1 MIRATKKWLS
11 IKITSGILIPFM
23 VWFILNLVGILDAN
37 SSQFVLFLESL
48 PTKIIFTLFLIF
60 ASIFY
65 TLTIS
70 EVFEDYISNFKL
82 KNAANRLLV
91 FFSIIAVSYTH
102 LTLPTNREV

>member
-23 VWFILNLVGILDAN
+23 VWFILNLVGILDADN
-37 SSQFVLFLESL
+37 SQFVLFLESFS
-48 PTKIIFTLFLIF
+48 TKIIFTLFLIF

-82 KNAANRLLV
+82 KNAAYRLLV
-91 FFSIIAVSYTH
+91 FFSIIVSLILITF
-102 LTLPTNREV
+102 LFKI

>member
-1 MIRATKKWLS
+1 MIKAAKKWLT

-23 VWFILNLVGILDAN
+23 VWFIINLVGVLDAN
-37 SSQFVLFLESL
+37 NSQFVLFLESL
-48 PTKIIFTLFLIF
+48 STKIIFTLFLIL

-91 FFSIIAVSYTH
+91 FFSIIVTLL
-102 LTLPTNREV
+102 LTFFLFRI

>member
-37 SSQFVLFLESL
+37 NSQFVLFLESFS
-48 PTKIIFTLFLIF
+48 TKIIFTLFLIF

-91 FFSIIAVSYTH
+91 FFSIIV
-102 LTLPTNREV
+102 TLILIIFLFKI

>member
-11 IKITSGILIPFM
+11 IKITSGMLIPFM

-37 SSQFVLFLESL
+37 SSQFILFLESFS
-48 PTKIIFTLFLIF
+48 TKIIFTLFLIF

-91 FFSIIAVSYTH
+91 FFSIIV
-102 LTLPTNREV
+102 TLILVIFLFKI

>member
-11 IKITSGILIPFM
+11 IKITSGILIPLM

-37 SSQFVLFLESL
+37 SSQFVLFLESF

-60 ASIFY
+60 TSIFY

-91 FFSIIAVSYTH
+91 FFSIIV
-102 LTLPTNREV
+102 TLILITFLFKI

>member
-23 VWFILNLVGILDAN
+23 AWFILNLVGILDAN
-37 SSQFVLFLESL
+37 NSQFVLFLESFS
-48 PTKIIFTLFLIF
+48 TKIIFTLFLIF

-91 FFSIIAVSYTH
+91 FFSIIV
-102 LTLPTNREV
+102 TLILITFLFKI

>member
-11 IKITSGILIPFM
+11 IKITSGMLIPFL

-37 SSQFVLFLESL
+37 SSQFILFLESFS
-48 PTKIIFTLFLIF
+48 TKIIFTLFLIF

-91 FFSIIAVSYTH
+91 FFSIIV
-102 LTLPTNREV
+102 TLILVIFLFKI

>member
-37 SSQFVLFLESL
+37 NSQFVLFLESFS
-48 PTKIIFTLFLIF
+48 TKIIFTLFLIF

-91 FFSIIAVSYTH
+91 LFSI
-102 LTLPTNREV
+102 LTTLILVIFLIKI

>member
-37 SSQFVLFLESL
+37 NSQFVLFLESFS
-48 PTKIIFTLFLIF
+48 TKIIFTLFLIF

-70 EVFEDYISNFKL
+70 EVFEDYISDFKL

-91 FFSIIAVSYTH
+91 FFSIIV
-102 LTLPTNREV
+102 TLILITFLFKI

>member
-1 MIRATKKWLS
+1 MIKAAKKWLT
-11 IKITSGILIPFM
+11 IKVTSGILIPFLI
-23 VWFILNLVGILDAN
+23 WFIINLVAILDAN
-37 SSQFVLFLESL
+37 NYQFVQFLESFS
-48 PTKIIFTLFLIF
+48 TKIIFTLFLIF

-91 FFSIIAVSYTH
+91 FFSIIV
-102 LTLPTNREV
+102 TLILIIFLFI

>member
-1 MIRATKKWLS
+1 MIKAAKKWLT

-23 VWFILNLVGILDAN
+23 VWFIINLVGLLDAN
-37 SSQFVLFLESL
+37 SSQFVLLLESF

-91 FFSIIAVSYTH
+91 FFSIIV
-102 LTLPTNREV
+102 TLILITFLFKF

>member
-23 VWFILNLVGILDAN
+23 VWFIINLVGLLDAN
-37 SSQFVLFLESL
+37 SSQFVLFLESF

-60 ASIFY
+60 ASTFY

-91 FFSIIAVSYTH
+91 FFSIIV
-102 LTLPTNREV
+102 TLILITFLFKI

>member
-11 IKITSGILIPFM
+11 IRITSGILIPFM

-37 SSQFVLFLESL
+37 NSQFVLFLESFS
-48 PTKIIFTLFLIF
+48 TKIIFTLFLIF

-91 FFSIIAVSYTH
+91 FFSIIV
-102 LTLPTNREV
+102 TLILIIFLFKI

>member
-1 MIRATKKWLS
+1 MIKAAKKWLT
-11 IKITSGILIPFM
+11 IKVTSGILIPFLI
-23 VWFILNLVGILDAN
+23 WFIINLVSILDAN
-37 SSQFVLFLESL
+37 NSQFDLFLESFS
-48 PTKIIFTLFLIF
+48 TKIIFTLFLIF

-91 FFSIIAVSYTH
+91 FFSIIVTFI
-102 LTLPTNREV
+102 LIVFLFIN

>member
-37 SSQFVLFLESL
+37 SSQFILFLESFS
-48 PTKIIFTLFLIF
+48 TKIIFTLFLIF

-91 FFSIIAVSYTH
+91 FFSIIV
-102 LTLPTNREV
+102 TLILVIFLFKI

>member
-37 SSQFVLFLESL
+37 SSQFVLFLESFS
-48 PTKIIFTLFLIF
+48 TKIIFTLFLVF

-91 FFSIIAVSYTH
+91 FFSIIV
-102 LTLPTNREV
+102 TLILIIFLFKN

>member
-1 MIRATKKWLS
+1 MIKAAKKWLI

-23 VWFILNLVGILDAN
+23 VWFIINLVGVLDAN
-37 SSQFVLFLESL
+37 NSQSILFLESF
-48 PTKIIFTLFLIF
+48 TNKIIFTLFLIF

-91 FFSIIAVSYTH
+91 FFSIIV
-102 LTLPTNREV
+102 TLILITFLFKI

>member
-37 SSQFVLFLESL
+37 NSQFVLFLESFS
-48 PTKIIFTLFLIF
+48 TKIIFTLFLIF

-91 FFSIIAVSYTH
+91 FFSIII
-102 LTLPTNREV
+102 TLLLVIFLII

>member
-37 SSQFVLFLESL
+37 NSQFVLFLESFS
-48 PTKIIFTLFLIF
+48 TKIIFTLFLIF

-91 FFSIIAVSYTH
+91 FFSIIV
-102 LTLPTNREV
+102 TLILIIFLIKI

>member
-1 MIRATKKWLS
+1 MIKATRKWLI
-11 IKITSGILIPFM
+11 IKILSGMLIPFM

-37 SSQFVLFLESL
+37 NSQFVLFLESFS
-48 PTKIIFTLFLIF
+48 TKIIFTLFLIF

-91 FFSIIAVSYTH
+91 FFSIIV
-102 LTLPTNREV
+102 TLILITFLFKI

>member
-37 SSQFVLFLESL
+37 NSQFVLFLESFS
-48 PTKIIFTLFLIF
+48 TKIIFTLFLIF

-91 FFSIIAVSYTH
+91 FFSIIVTCLLYTS
-102 LTLPTNREV
+102 PSPRD

>member
-23 VWFILNLVGILDAN
+23 VWFILNLVGILDADN
-37 SSQFVLFLESL
+37 SQFVLFLESFS
-48 PTKIIFTLFLIF
+48 TKIIFTLFLIF

-91 FFSIIAVSYTH
+91 FFSIIV
-102 LTLPTNREV
+102 TLLLIIFLFKN

>member
-1 MIRATKKWLS
+1 MIKAAKKWLT

-23 VWFILNLVGILDAN
+23 VWFIINLVGVLDAN
-37 SSQFVLFLESL
+37 KSQSILFLESF
-48 PTKIIFTLFLIF
+48 TNKIIFTLFLIC
-60 ASIFY
+60 ASTFY

-91 FFSIIAVSYTH
+91 FFSIIV
-102 LTLPTNREV
+102 TLILITFLFKI

>member
-37 SSQFVLFLESL
+37 NSQFVLFLESFS
-48 PTKIIFTLFLIF
+48 TKIIFTLFLIF

-91 FFSIIAVSYTH
+91 FFSIIV
-102 LTLPTNREV
+102 TLILITFLIKV

>member
-1 MIRATKKWLS
+1 
-11 IKITSGILIPFM
+11 M
-23 VWFILNLVGILDAN
+23 VWFILNLVGLLDAN
-37 SSQFVLFLESL
+37 NSQFVLFLESFS
-48 PTKIIFTLFLIF
+48 TKIIFTLFLIF

-91 FFSIIAVSYTH
+91 FFSIIV
-102 LTLPTNREV
+102 TLILIIFLFKN

>member
-1 MIRATKKWLS
+1 MIKAAKKWLT

-23 VWFILNLVGILDAN
+23 VWFIINLVGLLDAN
-37 SSQFVLFLESL
+37 SSHSILFSESFT
-48 PTKIIFTLFLIF
+48 TKIIFTLFLIF

-91 FFSIIAVSYTH
+91 FFSIIVTFI
-102 LTLPTNREV
+102 LIIFLFKT

>member
-37 SSQFVLFLESL
+37 SSQFVLFLESFS
-48 PTKIIFTLFLIF
+48 TKIIFTLFLIF

-91 FFSIIAVSYTH
+91 FFSIIV
-102 LTLPTNREV
+102 TLLLIIFLFKI

>member
-37 SSQFVLFLESL
+37 SSQFVLFLESF

-60 ASIFY
+60 SSIFY

-91 FFSIIAVSYTH
+91 FFSIIVTLV
-102 LTLPTNREV
+102 LTIFLFIN

>member
-37 SSQFVLFLESL
+37 NSQFVLFLESFS
-48 PTKIIFTLFLIF
+48 TKIIFTLFLIF

-82 KNAANRLLV
+82 KNAANTSLV
-91 FFSIIAVSYTH
+91 FFSIII
-102 LTLPTNREV
+102 TLLLIIFLFKI

>member
-37 SSQFVLFLESL
+37 NSQFVLFLESFS
-48 PTKIIFTLFLIF
+48 TKIIFTLFLIF

-91 FFSIIAVSYTH
+91 LFSIIV
-102 LTLPTNREV
+102 TLILITFLFKV

>member
-1 MIRATKKWLS
+1 MIKATKKWLT

-23 VWFILNLVGILDAN
+23 FWFIINLVGVLDAN
-37 SSQFVLFLESL
+37 NSQSILFLESF
-48 PTKIIFTLFLIF
+48 TNKIIFTLFLIF

-91 FFSIIAVSYTH
+91 FFSIIV
-102 LTLPTNREV
+102 TLILITFLFKI

>member
-1 MIRATKKWLS
+1 MIKAAKKWLT
-11 IKITSGILIPFM
+11 IKVTSGILIPFM
-23 VWFILNLVGILDAN
+23 IWFILSLVAILDAN
-37 SSQFVLFLESL
+37 NSQFVSFFESFS
-48 PTKIIFTLFLIF
+48 TKIIFTLFLIF

-91 FFSIIAVSYTH
+91 FFSIIV
-102 LTLPTNREV
+102 TLILIIFLFKI

>member
-23 VWFILNLVGILDAN
+23 VWFILNLVGILAAN
-37 SSQFVLFLESL
+37 NSQFVLFLESFS
-48 PTKIIFTLFLIF
+48 TKIIFTLFLIF

-91 FFSIIAVSYTH
+91 FFSIIV
-102 LTLPTNREV
+102 TLILITFLFKI

>member
-1 MIRATKKWLS
+1 MIKAAKKWLT
-11 IKITSGILIPFM
+11 IKVTSGILIPFLI
-23 VWFILNLVGILDAN
+23 WFIINLVSILDAN
-37 SSQFVLFLESL
+37 NSQFVLFLESFS
-48 PTKIIFTLFLIF
+48 TKIIFTLFLIF

-91 FFSIIAVSYTH
+91 FFSIIV
-102 LTLPTNREV
+102 TLILIIFLFKN

>member
-1 MIRATKKWLS
+1 MIKAAKKWLT

-23 VWFILNLVGILDAN
+23 VWFIINLVGVLDAN
-37 SSQFVLFLESL
+37 NSQSILFLESF
-48 PTKIIFTLFLIF
+48 TNKIIFTLFLICT
-60 ASIFY
+60 STFY

-91 FFSIIAVSYTH
+91 FFSIIV
-102 LTLPTNREV
+102 TLILITFLFIN